1 MIILLGQVSEVPM
14 PELIPFTE
22 DQINEMCRMRRAGAT
37 LREIARHFR
46 TSATTVLSYV
56 RGIEAASD
64 GQEVE
69 YTPLDFIHDWAPA
82 LPDEGLPLPRWFATW
97 MQERLR
103 ARRQV
108 PSDSSYSTES
118 EDDDR

>member
-1 MIILLGQVSEVPM
+1 MA
-14 PELIPFTE
+14 ELIPFTE
-22 DQINEMCRMRRAGAT
+22 EQINEMRQMRRAGAT

-56 RGIEAASD
+56 RGVQAASD

-69 YTPLDFIHDWAPA
+69 YTTLDFVYDWAPA

-97 MQERLR
+97 IRERLEAKQKNSGQDVSR
-103 ARRQV
+103 
-108 PSDSSYSTES
+108 
-118 EDDDR
+118 

>member
-1 MIILLGQVSEVPM
+1 M

-22 DQINEMCRMRRAGAT
+22 DQIEEMRRMRRAGAT

-46 TSATTVLSYV
+46 TSATTILSYV
-56 RGIEAASD
+56 RGIQAASD

-69 YTPLDFIHDWAPA
+69 YTPLDFIYDWAPA

-97 MQERLR
+97 VKERLESKQR
-103 ARRQV
+103 
-108 PSDSSYSTES
+108 SSGENGS
-118 EDDDR
+118 R